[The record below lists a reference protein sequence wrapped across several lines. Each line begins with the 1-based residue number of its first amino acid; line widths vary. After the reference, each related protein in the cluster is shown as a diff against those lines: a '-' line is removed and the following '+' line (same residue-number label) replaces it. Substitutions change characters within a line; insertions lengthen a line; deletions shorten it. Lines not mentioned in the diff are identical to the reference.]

1 MNPEDLLI
9 DSGESV
15 KRAFRTFLG
24 VQREAFVCPEC
35 SVPCDKS
42 YIHDPQRA
50 AFDGGTSAAWTCPQ
64 CSTDFVRETGDES
77 HAMDLYGRD

>member
-35 SVPCDKS
+35 STPCDET
-42 YIHDPQRA
+42 YTHDVQRA
-50 AFDGGTSAAWTCPQ
+50 AFDGGKSPAWTCPE
-64 CSTDFVRETGDES
+64 CSRDFVRGTSDES

>member
-35 SVPCDKS
+35 STPCNES
-42 YIHDPQRA
+42 YVHDPQRA
-50 AFDGGTSAAWTCPQ
+50 AFDGGKSPAWTCPE
-64 CSTDFVRETGDES
+64 CSRDFVRGTSDES